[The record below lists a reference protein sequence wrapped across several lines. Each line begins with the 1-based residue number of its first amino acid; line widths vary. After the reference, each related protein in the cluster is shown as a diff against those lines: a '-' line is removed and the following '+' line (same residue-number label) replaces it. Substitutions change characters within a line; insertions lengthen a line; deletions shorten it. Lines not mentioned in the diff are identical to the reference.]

1 MTGGIMEKKNRIQET
16 ISLIMKYNRQMYE
29 YGKDFRTY
37 GTDKM
42 LRVDQMSIINLIGD
56 NPKCNLK
63 LIAQS
68 TDSNI
73 STVSLQV
80 ARLVKLG
87 LLEKH
92 RSSMN
97 QREIV
102 LSLSGEGM
110 KAYEFHKKLDQ
121 NWSDTVESLLSGYT
135 KEELAVI
142 NAFLHQLLT
151 ENPPM

>member
-1 MTGGIMEKKNRIQET
+1 MEKKNQIQET

-29 YGKDFRTY
+29 YGKDFRSY

-110 KAYEFHKKLDQ
+110 KAYESHKKLDQ

>member
-1 MTGGIMEKKNRIQET
+1 MEKKNQIQET

-29 YGKDFRTY
+29 YGKDFRSY

-121 NWSDTVESLLSGYT
+121 NWSDTVESLLSWYT

>member
-1 MTGGIMEKKNRIQET
+1 MEKKNQIQEA

-29 YGKDFRTY
+29 YGKDFRSY

>member
-1 MTGGIMEKKNRIQET
+1 MEKKNQIQET

-29 YGKDFRTY
+29 YGKDFRSY

-110 KAYEFHKKLDQ
+110 KAYEFHKKVDQ

>member
-1 MTGGIMEKKNRIQET
+1 MEKKNQIQET

-29 YGKDFRTY
+29 YGKDFRSY

-110 KAYEFHKKLDQ
+110 KAYEFQKKLDQ

>member
-1 MTGGIMEKKNRIQET
+1 
-16 ISLIMKYNRQMYE
+16 MYE
-29 YGKDFRTY
+29 YGKDFRSY

-80 ARLVKLG
+80 ARLVKL
-87 LLEKH
+87 

>member
-1 MTGGIMEKKNRIQET
+1 MEKKNQIQET

-29 YGKDFRTY
+29 YGKDFRSY

-73 STVSLQV
+73 STVSIQV

>member
-1 MTGGIMEKKNRIQET
+1 MEKKNQIKET

-29 YGKDFRTY
+29 YGKDFRSY

>member
-1 MTGGIMEKKNRIQET
+1 MEKKNRIQET
-16 ISLIMKYNRQMYE
+16 ISLIMKYNHQMYE
-29 YGKDFRTY
+29 YGKDFRSY

-102 LSLSGEGM
+102 LNLSDEGM

-121 NWSDTVESLLSGYT
+121 NWSDTVASLLSGYT
-135 KEELAVI
+135 EEELSVI
-142 NAFLHQLLT
+142 TSFLHQLLT
-151 ENPPM
+151 ENPLM

>member
-1 MTGGIMEKKNRIQET
+1 MEKKNQIQET

-29 YGKDFRTY
+29 YGKDFRSY

-42 LRVDQMSIINLIGD
+42 LRVDQISIINLIGD